1 MGTSGPRYNGTE
13 RMWMK
18 LAPVIVLAAVLGGC
32 HDNPAA
38 SNIAASPQFTYRPPF
53 DWPLSNPRSQG
64 MDTLRVAAGLSQVKV
79 NPFMSSF
86 LVVRNDSLVI
96 EYYNG
101 LQKENDFD
109 IHSASKS
116 FISAL
121 VGIAIDRGFLGS
133 TQDRILSYFP
143 GLDTAGIDSRKQ
155 GWTVEQFLTMRS
167 GIDWVETDDHTSLFT
182 DNVDWLNTALE
193 LPLKY
198 SPGER
203 FVYTSP
209 NVNVLS
215 AIIARA
221 AGMSTY
227 EFAERYLFTPLNISV
242 RDWAR
247 DPQDVFLGGTGM
259 RFRPRDLA
267 RFGQLYLHNGLLDGK
282 QIVPRDWIQE
292 SLVPRN
298 QQESTWGAF
307 SAVNYG
313 YLWWNNY
320 DAQDSVFM
328 AAGYAGQFIFVVPAQ
343 NMVIVT
349 IGYDDVTTA
358 QADAHETTIIE
369 IVKQYFL

>member
-1 MGTSGPRYNGTE
+1 
-13 RMWMK
+13 MK
-18 LAPVIVLAAVLGGC
+18 FALVIVLAAGLGGC
-32 HDNPAA
+32 HSNPAA
-38 SNIAASPQFTYRPPF
+38 SDVPVSPQFNYRPPF
-53 DWPLSNPRSQG
+53 DWPISSPLAQG
-64 MDTLRVAAGLSQVKV
+64 MDTVRVAAALREVQS
-79 NPFMSSF
+79 NPFILSF

-121 VGIAIDRGFLGS
+121 VGIAIDRGILGS
-133 TQDRILSYFP
+133 TQDKILSYFP
-143 GLDTAGIDSRKQ
+143 ELDTTGIDPRKRE
-155 GWTVEQFLTMRS
+155 WTLEQFLTMRS
-167 GIDWVETDDHTSLFT
+167 GIDWVETDDHSSLFT
-182 DNVDWLNTALE
+182 DNVNWLTTALE

-215 AIIARA
+215 GIIARA
-221 AGMSTY
+221 SGMSTY
-227 EFAERYLFTPLNISV
+227 EYAEEYLFTPLDISV

-259 RFRPRDLA
+259 WFTPRDLA
-267 RFGQLYLHNGLLDGK
+267 RFGQLYLHNGLIDGK
-282 QIVPRDWIQE
+282 QIVPSDWIQK

-298 QQESTWGAF
+298 QQESTWGGF
-307 SAVNYG
+307 STVNYG

-343 NMVIVT
+343 KMVIVT

-358 QADAHETTIIE
+358 QADVQETTIID
-369 IVKQYFL
+369 IVKRYFL